1 MLGVG
6 TNCDDVGLR
15 LVTYAKELVCRWVRG
30 AGVATVPCP
39 STMWIPHLYLCIM
52 CSSSLLDYTTNS
64 PIVLTAEPPL
74 PQLTHTEQLDT
85 GGNLNFY
92 ANGFM

>member
-1 MLGVG
+1 
-6 TNCDDVGLR
+6 
-15 LVTYAKELVCRWVRG
+15 
-30 AGVATVPCP
+30 
-39 STMWIPHLYLCIM
+39 MWILHLSTCV
-52 CSSSLLDYTTNS
+52 CSSSLLDYTTTALHS

-74 PQLTHTEQLDT
+74 PQLAHTEQLDS